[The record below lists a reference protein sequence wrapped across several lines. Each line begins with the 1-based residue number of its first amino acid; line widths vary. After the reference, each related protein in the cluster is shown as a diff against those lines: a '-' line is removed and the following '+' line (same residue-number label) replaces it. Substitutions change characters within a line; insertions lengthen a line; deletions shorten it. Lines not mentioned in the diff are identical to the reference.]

1 MPNIKQE
8 RPAEVGPFHIRALT
22 KMQDP
27 LTREMR
33 EDAIRM
39 LLSNQTQLE
48 LNGERPTWAKMLQG
62 VTVNGQQVL
71 ADTMLSWLHSDWG
84 MAVRRSWFSRMR
96 ETMEDKLL
104 MDLAHTV
111 QVQLNIASN
120 EDDPESAS
128 RAFDRVWRVAEALNV
143 VDTLSAA
150 LARVCRAC

>member
-8 RPAEVGPFHIRALT
+8 RPTEVGPFHIRAMT
-22 KMQDP
+22 KLQDP

-84 MAVRRSWFSRMR
+84 MAVRRSWFSRIR

-128 RAFDRVWRVAEALNV
+128 HAFDRVWKSPKRS
-143 VDTLSAA
+143 TWSIRFRRRAA
-150 LARVCRAC
+150 RACRVC